1 MHTFLSAL
9 ASLVCAALAL
19 GGTGCTNSSLG
30 ATEYGALGGAA
41 SGAGLGA
48 IIGHQSGNAGVGVAI
63 GAAAGALGGALV
75 GSQVDRQDQAIND
88 RQLRIDQQ
96 EQTIAENARLIEELR
111 QRGIDVRD
119 SDRGV
124 VVNLPDVLFETGK
137 AQLTRSAQEIVFEI
151 SQVIQRAPSR
161 HLLVEGHTDSVGTI
175 EYNYRLSESRAQ
187 EVASA
192 LESNGIP
199 RRMISTHALGETTPI
214 ATNRTEQGRRRNRRV
229 EVIVENVGH

>member
-1 MHTFLSAL
+1 MQTRSLHIFCVVLSVL
-9 ASLVCAALAL
+9 THSL
-19 GGTGCTNSSLG
+19 TGCSNTSVG

-75 GSQVDRQDQAIND
+75 GSQIDRQDQEIAD
-88 RQLRIDQQ
+88 RQRQI
-96 EQTIAENARLIEELR
+96 EQHEQMIAENARLIAELR

-124 VVNLPDVLFETGK
+124 VINLPDVLFETGK
-137 AQLTRSAQEIVFEI
+137 SQLTSSAKEIVLEI
-151 SQVIQRAPSR
+151 AQVIQRAPSR
-161 HLLVEGHTDSVGTI
+161 HLLVEGHTDSIGTI
-175 EYNYRLSESRAQ
+175 EYNYRLSEARAQ
-187 EVASA
+187 EVSRA
-192 LESNGIP
+192 LEANGIP
-199 RRMISTHALGETTPI
+199 RRLITTTALGETTPI

-229 EVIVENVGH
+229 EVIVLDT

>member
-1 MHTFLSAL
+1 MQAHSLRIFSVVLSVL
-9 ASLVCAALAL
+9 AYSL
-19 GGTGCTNSSLG
+19 TGCSNTSVG

-63 GAAAGALGGALV
+63 GAAAGALAGGVV
-75 GSQVDRQDQAIND
+75 GSQIDRQDQEIAA
-88 RQLRIDQQ
+88 RQRRIEQH

-124 VVNLPDVLFETGK
+124 VINLPDVLFETGK
-137 AQLTRSAQEIVFEI
+137 AQLTSSAKEIVLEI
-151 SQVIQRAPSR
+151 AQVIQRAPSR
-161 HLLVEGHTDSVGTI
+161 NLLVEGHTDSIGTI
-175 EYNYRLSESRAQ
+175 EYNYRLSESRAL

-192 LESNGIP
+192 LEANGIA

-229 EVIVENVGH
+229 EVIVLDAQ